1 MDSKTR
7 ILIVEDESVVGF
19 DLKRILMGLNYEVI
33 DVIRSG
39 EEAFVKAFE
48 NKPDLILM
56 DIMLNGNMNGIEA
69 AEQIKNS
76 INVPIIYLTAYADS
90 NTLQSAKVTEPFGY
104 ILKPFEEKTLLT
116 TIEMALYKFK
126 METKIKESERR
137 YKLLAE
143 KLKESNEMKDKFFSI
158 ISHNLRSP
166 FDSILGF
173 TEILKNEYKD
183 LKDEERDLYI
193 NSLYDSSRHFYHIL
207 DNLLQYSRFQAGKM
221 EFKPEELNLKEIIKR
236 NVSVLKNNAD
246 KKQIKLANEVDTDV
260 KVFADENMLNSI
272 LLNIITNS
280 IKFTEKGGSINIT
293 SNIDD
298 KNIELTVTDSGI
310 GMDDEVMINL
320 FRLDSTKSTPGTDNE
335 TGTGLGLLLT
345 KEYIERNGGEIRL
358 TSKPKE
364 GTSFTFT
371 LPILD

>member
-246 KKQIKLANEVDTDV
+246 KKQIKLTNEVDTDI